1 MYNEIKMNRIIIWHL
16 DQRVK
21 ILRLEREDIEEGI
34 EALNVRGS
42 FCRCFCKNWMAVEEE
57 GVSE

>member
-1 MYNEIKMNRIIIWHL
+1 MRGCLIYMPIKKNKIWHL

-34 EALNVRGS
+34 EPEKLQDEDCCYFKFLFLFLGN
-42 FCRCFCKNWMAVEEE
+42 
-57 GVSE
+57 

>member
-1 MYNEIKMNRIIIWHL
+1 LTFGFSLRVIKPESPRILVAILYISQFQKNKIWHL

-34 EALNVRGS
+34 EPKKL
-42 FCRCFCKNWMAVEEE
+42 
-57 GVSE
+57 

>member
-1 MYNEIKMNRIIIWHL
+1 MPIKKNKIWHL

-34 EALNVRGS
+34 EPEKLQIER
-42 FCRCFCKNWMAVEEE
+42 
-57 GVSE
+57 

>member
-1 MYNEIKMNRIIIWHL
+1 M

-34 EALNVRGS
+34 EPEKLQIER
-42 FCRCFCKNWMAVEEE
+42 
-57 GVSE
+57 

>member
-1 MYNEIKMNRIIIWHL
+1 MYNEIKMNRIITWHL

-34 EALNVRGS
+34 EAEKL
-42 FCRCFCKNWMAVEEE
+42 
-57 GVSE
+57 